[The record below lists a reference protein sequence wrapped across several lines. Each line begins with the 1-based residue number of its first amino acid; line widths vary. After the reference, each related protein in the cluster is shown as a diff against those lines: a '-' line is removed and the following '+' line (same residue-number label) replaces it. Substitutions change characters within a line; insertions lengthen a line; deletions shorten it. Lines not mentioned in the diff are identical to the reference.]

1 MNAEFMRVFLALCQM
16 LDEKDLQAIAQL
28 MDLKLKPINEQLNK
42 MQDDIEILK
51 DDSKVA
57 RNAVNNL
64 LDWAEDA
71 SIQVNPFFKK
81 AK

>member
-1 MNAEFMRVFLALCQM
+1 M

-28 MDLKLKPINEQLNK
+28 MDSKLKPVNDQMNSMEKRLGSIDERLDK
-42 MQDDIEILK
+42 MQNGIEILK
-51 DDSKVA
+51 DDSKVTH
-57 RNAVNNL
+57 NAVNNL

-71 SIQVNPFFKK
+71 SIQITPLFKK

>member
-1 MNAEFMRVFLALCQM
+1 V

-28 MDLKLKPINEQLNK
+28 MDSKLKPVNEHLGSIDERLDK
-42 MQDDIEILK
+42 MQDGIETLK
-51 DDSKVA
+51 DDSKVT

-71 SIQVNPFFKK
+71 SIQITPLFKK

>member
-1 MNAEFMRVFLALCQM
+1 M

-28 MDLKLKPINEQLNK
+28 MDSKLKPVNDQMNSMEKRLGSIDERLDK
-42 MQDDIEILK
+42 MQNGIEILK
-51 DDSKVA
+51 DDSKVT

-71 SIQVNPFFKK
+71 SIQITPLFKK